1 MRRPTTGL
9 ALITALSIAHGAAAA
24 QREPVRNAR
33 PATREAQAPT
43 GATSAPAPLTSNV
56 DARQTKEELERIL
69 DQYPPSLGRVLRL
82 DPTLRLRARPRLQ
95 QWDCRANPESLE
107 RGRVRFSRNPPAPIR
122 PT

>member
-82 DPTLRLRARPRLQ
+82 DPTLLTDPEYLRTYPALAAYLARH
-95 QWDCRANPESLE
+95 PEI
-107 RGRVRFSRNPPAPIR
+107 PH
-122 PT
+122 